1 MAFTGASLH
10 LCLQYTPQTNIIS
23 KGATKTNNKGDN
35 KMNTTESKTSE
46 QMSDEEVE
54 RLFKRLNKEEQDL
67 VMKLMYEFLRA
78 REK

>member
-1 MAFTGASLH
+1 
-10 LCLQYTPQTNIIS
+10 
-23 KGATKTNNKGDN
+23 
-35 KMNTTESKTSE
+35 MNTTESKTSE